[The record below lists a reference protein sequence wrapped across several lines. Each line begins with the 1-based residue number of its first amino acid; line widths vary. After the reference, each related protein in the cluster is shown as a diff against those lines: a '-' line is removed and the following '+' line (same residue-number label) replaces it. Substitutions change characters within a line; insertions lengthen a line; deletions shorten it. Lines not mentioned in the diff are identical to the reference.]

1 MSKIDRILELISEK
15 SENLQD
21 EMGQFVSSDE
31 DKELEIEIHASNIE
45 LLDNLYNEILTIKN
59 SNDD

>member
-1 MSKIDRILELISEK
+1 MSKIDTILELISEK

-59 SNDD
+59 SDDD